1 MCFVAYIL
9 SVATFNVV
17 TRILIC
23 MGKNNCSQSKIKLV
37 LGSWRHLMKGG
48 GTLLLRVGHGKYEW
62 ISEEGHC
69 DDAKCYAMNNLDF
82 PERVISHN
90 ISLRLILLVLNI

>member
-1 MCFVAYIL
+1 MFSI
-9 SVATFNVV
+9 
-17 TRILIC
+17 
-23 MGKNNCSQSKIKLV
+23 QDKISARL
-37 LGSWRHLMKGG
+37 LETSDERW

-69 DDAKCYAMNNLDF
+69 DDAKCYAMNNLDL

-90 ISLRLILLVLNI
+90 ISLRLILLVLNL